1 MSTLP
6 LMRMIM
12 SDSGFLNCYELD
24 EWFNEAEDR
33 AYASDDLIDDDS
45 DIREYYYPETLPK

>member
-1 MSTLP
+1 
-6 LMRMIM
+6 MIM

>member
-1 MSTLP
+1 
-6 LMRMIM
+6 M

-45 DIREYYYPETLPK
+45 DIRERYYPETLPK